1 MPVRSLHSSVLKWP
15 DFEVVIDSLH
25 SWTEKILKNRNDI
38 SRIGYYGSYARG
50 DWGVGS
56 DLDLMI
62 VLKHTDHLSDKIAV
76 EWDTTDLPVPVDLS
90 IYSRKEWQSLDR
102 QGRFYQTLQREMIW
116 IYPVD
121 NCNHKY

>member
-1 MPVRSLHSSVLKWP
+1 VLKWP